1 MAHVEALANPA
12 LLVWARES
20 ASLTQEAVA
29 KKIGVKTDR
38 IRAWEAG
45 QENPSIAQLRN
56 FAAATKRPLAVFY
69 LATPPRTFD
78 ALHDF
83 RAGTAASA
91 SPATTPRL
99 AFEVRKAYDRREWAL
114 ELMSD
119 LQLTPPVFRVSLR
132 LHDDPEAAA
141 GKIREALGVRTEV
154 QSRWRVDNEAFREWR
169 ALLENSGI
177 LTFQATSIELDEAR
191 GFSISLKP
199 MPVVVANIKDAYRGR
214 IFTLLHEVTHLALN
228 EGGICDL
235 DDNQRRNASAQI
247 EAFCN
252 RVAGAI
258 LFPKQDL
265 LSTSEVR
272 NHRTSD
278 MNWTDSEIQLLSRK
292 FGGSREALLVRLLAL
307 GRTSEKFYYK
317 KRDEY
322 SLEYAKWRDQRKEGF
337 APPHV
342 VSLSSAGPL
351 FTSLVIENFNREHIT
366 ASDVSDYLQVRVKH
380 LPEIQRDYSG
390 LELVDQGG

>member
-20 ASLTQEAVA
+20 ASLTQEAIA
-29 KKIGVKTDR
+29 KKIGVKVDR
-38 IRAWEAG
+38 IRGWENG
-45 QENPSIAQLRN
+45 QDHPSIAQLRN

-69 LATPPRTFD
+69 LAEPPLTFD

-83 RAGTAASA
+83 RAAATSAVTA
-91 SPATTPRL
+91 ATTPGL
-99 AFEVRKAYDRREWAL
+99 AFEIRKAYDRREWAL
-114 ELMSD
+114 ELMTD
-119 LQLTPPVFRVSLR
+119 LQLTPPNFEVRLGLR
-132 LHDDPEAAA
+132 DDPEVAA
-141 GKIREALGVRTEV
+141 GKIRAALGVRIEE
-154 QSRWRVDNEAFREWR
+154 QSQWRVDNEAFREWR
-169 ALLENSGI
+169 GLLERAGI
-177 LTFQATSIELDEAR
+177 LTFQATNLELDEAR

-199 MPVVVANIKDAYRGR
+199 LPVVVANIKDAYRGR
-214 IFTLLHEVTHLALN
+214 IFTLLHEVTHIALN
-228 EGGICDL
+228 EGGVCDL
-235 DDNQRRNASAQI
+235 DDNQRRNANAQI

-258 LFPKQDL
+258 LFPKHDL
-265 LSTSEVR
+265 LATSEVR
-272 NHRTSD
+272 NHRAADMDWSD
-278 MNWTDSEIQLLSRK
+278 TEIQSLSRK

-322 SLEYAKWRDQRKEGF
+322 RLAYAKWREQRKDGF
-337 APPHV
+337 APPHI

-351 FTSLVIENFNREHIT
+351 FTNLVIENFNREHIT

-390 LELVDQGG
+390 LELVGQGG

>member
-1 MAHVEALANPA
+1 M
-12 LLVWARES
+12 
-20 ASLTQEAVA
+20 
-29 KKIGVKTDR
+29 DR
-38 IRAWEAG
+38 IRQWEEG
-45 QENPSIAQLRN
+45 QERPSVTQLRN

-69 LATPPRTFD
+69 LAEPPLAFD

-83 RAGTAASA
+83 RAGAAA
-91 SPATTPRL
+91 VRGATTPGL

-114 ELMSD
+114 ELMAD
-119 LQLTPPVFRVSLR
+119 LQLTPVRFDVRLGLR
-132 LHDDPEAAA
+132 DDPEAAA
-141 GKIREALGVRTEV
+141 GKIRAALGAHTEV
-154 QSRWRVDNEAFREWR
+154 QSQWRVDNEAFREWR
-169 ALLENSGI
+169 TLLERAGI
-177 LTFQATSIELDEAR
+177 LTFQAANLELDEAR

-199 MPVVVANIKDAYRGR
+199 LPVVVANIKDAYRGR
-214 IFTLLHEVTHLALN
+214 IFTLLHEVTHIALN

-235 DDNQRRNASAQI
+235 DDNDDNQRRNANAQI

-258 LFPKQDL
+258 LFPRDDL
-265 LSTSEVR
+265 FATAEFR
-272 NHRTSD
+272 NHRATD
-278 MNWTDSEIQLLSRK
+278 MGWTDGEIQSLSRR

-307 GRTSEKFYYK
+307 GRTSERFYYN

-322 SLEYAKWRDQRKEGF
+322 RLAYAKWREQRKDGF

-351 FTSLVIENFNREHIT
+351 FTNLVIENFNREHIT

-380 LPEIQRDYSG
+380 LPEIQRDYTG
-390 LELVDQGG
+390 VELVGQGG